1 MRKNLEKQKKSNNFA
16 ANFEDMK
23 IADNIRSWWAKR
35 RNNIVTDLSLTGFG
49 GLTLSERMNFANA
62 IFYNICDLLT
72 DIAAAVEFHYKGGDL
87 QLFAGFKAFFNSWG
101 KYVLNALFK
110 NGYVVIGHRKGDTWF
125 WVLDQSEYNLNTAN
139 DGILRVQPY
148 DKNVEVYV
156 MSSQTMKL
164 EGKSDREILLPFM
177 KYLDNVLNGSN
188 TVSERMGA
196 LVVMSPQQA
205 SGVPVSTVLT
215 EKDKERIEK
224 EIGGKD
230 SKYGYLRSQKSML
243 LLPNAMNIQTI
254 NLAGLDNRMQEKV
267 KTAILAICD
276 RIKVPANQVAIID
289 ANSSKSFA
297 NGSELREGD
306 LTKYRNFRRLLNVTF
321 YQMAVDLGL
330 DVDYVI
336 ENEPKEK
343 VTI

>member
-1 MRKNLEKQKKSNNFA
+1 M
-16 ANFEDMK
+16 
-23 IADNIRSWWAKR
+23 DNIRSWWAKR
-35 RNNIVTDLSLTGFG
+35 WYNVVADLSLTGFG
-49 GLTLSERMNFANA
+49 GLCEVERLAFANA

-72 DIAAAVEFHYKGGDL
+72 DIAAAVEFRYKGGDV
-87 QLFAGFKAFFNSWG
+87 QLFAGFKAFFDSWG

-110 NGYVVIGHRKGDTWF
+110 NGYVVIGRKFGDTYF
-125 WVLDQSEYNLNTAN
+125 WVMNSNEYITNNTTS
-139 DGILRVQPY
+139 GLLKVEPK
-148 DKNVEVYV
+148 DKDVEVYV

-164 EGKSDREILLPFM
+164 EGKSDKAVLRPFLA
-177 KYLDNVLNGSN
+177 YLDNVLNGSN

-205 SGVPVSTVLT
+205 PGVPVSTILT

-224 EIGGKD
+224 EIGGED
-230 SKYGYLRSQKSML
+230 SKYGYLRKQKSML
-243 LLPNAMNIQTI
+243 LLPNAMNVQTI
-254 NLAGLDNRMQEKV
+254 SLAGLDNRMTEKIR
-267 KTAILAICD
+267 TAILAICD

-321 YQMAVDLGL
+321 WQMAVDLGL

-336 ENEPKEK
+336 ENEPIEK
-343 VTI
+343 TTTTI

>member
-1 MRKNLEKQKKSNNFA
+1 
-16 ANFEDMK
+16 MK
-23 IADNIRSWWAKR
+23 ILDNIRSWWAKR
-35 RNNIVTDLSLTGFG
+35 RNDVVTDLSLTGFG
-49 GLTLSERMNFANA
+49 SLSMAERMNFANV

-72 DIAAAVEFHYKGGDL
+72 DISAAVEFRYKGGDL
-87 QLFAGFKAFFNSWG
+87 QLFAGFKTFFDSWG

-110 NGYVVIGHRKGDTWF
+110 NGFVVIGRRKGDTWF
-125 WVLDQSEYNLNTAN
+125 WVLDPSEYTLNTTN
-139 DGILRVQPY
+139 GGLLKVYPNRD
-148 DKNVEVYV
+148 DVEIYV

-164 EGKSDREILLPFM
+164 EGKSDRDMLQPFLR
-177 KYLDNVLNGSN
+177 YLDNVLNGSN
-188 TVSERMGA
+188 TVSERMGT

-205 SGVPVSTVLT
+205 SGVPVSTILT

-224 EIGGKD
+224 EIGGND
-230 SKYGYLRSQKSML
+230 SKYGYLRNQKSML

-254 NLAGLDNRMQEKV
+254 NLAGMDNRMQEKV
-267 KTAILAICD
+267 RTAILAICD

-306 LTKYRNFRRLLNVTF
+306 LSKYRNFRRLLNVTF
-321 YQMAVDLGL
+321 YQMAIDLGL
-330 DVDYVI
+330 DVDYTI

>member
-1 MRKNLEKQKKSNNFA
+1 
-16 ANFEDMK
+16 MK
-23 IADNIRSWWAKR
+23 ILNYIRSWLSR
-35 RNNIVTDLSLTGFG
+35 RSNNIVTDLSLTGFG
-49 GLTLSERMNFANA
+49 GFGIGERLNFANA

-72 DIAAAVEFHYKGGDL
+72 DISAAVEFKYKRGDL
-87 QLFAGFKAFFNSWG
+87 ELFAGFKVFFDAWG

-110 NGYVVIGHRKGDTWF
+110 NGYVVIGRRKNDTWF
-125 WVLDQSEYNLNTAN
+125 RVLNENEYNLNTN
-139 DGILRVQPY
+139 NGILQAQPY
-148 DKNVEVYV
+148 DKDIDVYV
-156 MSSQTMKL
+156 MRSQTMML
-164 EGKSDREILLPFM
+164 EGKSDRDVLMPFL

-196 LVVMSPQQA
+196 MVVMSPQQA
-205 SGVPVSTVLT
+205 SGVPVPTILT

-230 SKYGYLRSQKSML
+230 SKYGYLRNQKSML

-267 KTAILAICD
+267 RTAILAICD

-289 ANSSKSFA
+289 ANSSKTLA

-321 YQMAVDLGL
+321 YKMAVDLGL

-336 ENEPKEK
+336 ENEPIER

>member
-1 MRKNLEKQKKSNNFA
+1 
-16 ANFEDMK
+16 MK
-23 IADNIRSWWAKR
+23 ILDNIRSWWTNR
-35 RNNIVTDLSLTGFG
+35 HNDVVTDLSLTGFG
-49 GLTLSERMNFANA
+49 SLSMAERMNFANV

-72 DIAAAVEFHYKGGDL
+72 DISAAVEFQYKGGDL
-87 QLFAGFKAFFNSWG
+87 QLFAGFKTFFDTWG

-110 NGYVVIGHRKGDTWF
+110 NGFVVIGHRKGDTWF
-125 WVLDQSEYNLNTAN
+125 WVLDPSEYTLNTTNGGLLKVYPNRN
-139 DGILRVQPY
+139 D
-148 DKNVEVYV
+148 VEIYV

-164 EGKSDREILLPFM
+164 EGKSDREILLPFL

-188 TVSERMGA
+188 TVSERMGT

-205 SGVPVSTVLT
+205 SGVPVSTILT

-230 SKYGYLRSQKSML
+230 SKYGYLRNQKSML

-254 NLAGLDNRMQEKV
+254 NLAGMDNRMQEKV
-267 KTAILAICD
+267 RTAILAICD

-289 ANSSKSFA
+289 ANSSKTLA

-336 ENEPKEK
+336 ENEPREK

>member
-1 MRKNLEKQKKSNNFA
+1 
-16 ANFEDMK
+16 MK
-23 IADNIRSWWAKR
+23 IVDNIRSWWSKR
-35 RNNIVTDLSLTGFG
+35 SNNIVTDLSLTGFG
-49 GLTLSERMNFANA
+49 GLCIGERLNFANA

-72 DIAAAVEFHYKGGDL
+72 DISAAVEFKYKRGDL
-87 QLFAGFKAFFNSWG
+87 QLFAGFKVFFDSWG

-110 NGYVVIGHRKGDTWF
+110 NGYVVIGYRKNDTWF
-125 WVLDQSEYNLNTAN
+125 RVLNKNEYNLNNTN
-139 DGILRVQPY
+139 NGILQAQPY
-148 DKNVEVYV
+148 DKDIDVYV
-156 MSSQTMKL
+156 MKSQTMML
-164 EGKSDREILLPFM
+164 EGKSDRDVLMPFL

-196 LVVMSPQQA
+196 MVVMSPQQA
-205 SGVPVSTVLT
+205 SGVPVSTILT

-230 SKYGYLRSQKSML
+230 SKYGYLHNQKSML

-267 KTAILAICD
+267 RTAILAICD

-289 ANSSKSFA
+289 ANSSKTLA

-321 YQMAVDLGL
+321 YKMAVDLGL

-336 ENEPKEK
+336 ENEPKER

>member
-1 MRKNLEKQKKSNNFA
+1 
-16 ANFEDMK
+16 MK
-23 IADNIRSWWAKR
+23 IVDNIRSWWSKR
-35 RNNIVTDLSLTGFG
+35 SNNIVTDLSLTGFG
-49 GLTLSERMNFANA
+49 GLCIGERLNFANA

-72 DIAAAVEFHYKGGDL
+72 DISAAVEFKYKRGDL
-87 QLFAGFKAFFNSWG
+87 QLFAGFKVFFDSWG

-110 NGYVVIGHRKGDTWF
+110 NGYVVIGYRKNDTWF
-125 WVLDQSEYNLNTAN
+125 RVLNKNEYNLNNTN
-139 DGILRVQPY
+139 NGILQAQPY
-148 DKNVEVYV
+148 DKDIDVYV
-156 MSSQTMKL
+156 MKSQTMML
-164 EGKSDREILLPFM
+164 EGKSDRDVLMPFL

-196 LVVMSPQQA
+196 MVVMSPQQA
-205 SGVPVSTVLT
+205 SGVPVSTILT

-224 EIGGKD
+224 EIGGND
-230 SKYGYLRSQKSML
+230 SKYGYLHNQKSML

-267 KTAILAICD
+267 RTAILAICD

-289 ANSSKSFA
+289 ANSSKTLA

-321 YQMAVDLGL
+321 YKMAVDLGL

-336 ENEPKEK
+336 ENEPKER

>member
-1 MRKNLEKQKKSNNFA
+1 MS
-16 ANFEDMK
+16 
-23 IADNIRSWWAKR
+23 
-35 RNNIVTDLSLTGFG
+35 
-49 GLTLSERMNFANA
+49 FANA

-72 DIAAAVEFHYKGGDL
+72 DIAAAVEFRYKGGDL
-87 QLFAGFKAFFNSWG
+87 QLFAGFKAFFDNWG

-110 NGYVVIGHRKGDTWF
+110 NGYVVIGRKVGDTYF
-125 WVLDQSEYNLNTAN
+125 WVMNSTEYITNNTASGLLKVEPN
-139 DGILRVQPY
+139 

-164 EGKSDREILLPFM
+164 EGKSDKAVLRPFLS
-177 KYLDNVLNGSN
+177 YLDNVLNGSN

-205 SGVPVSTVLT
+205 SGVPVATILT

-224 EIGGKD
+224 EIGGVD
-230 SKYGYLRSQKSML
+230 SKYGYLRNQKSML
-243 LLPNAMNIQTI
+243 LLPNAMNVQTI
-254 NLAGLDNRMQEKV
+254 SLAGLDNRMTEKV
-267 KTAILAICD
+267 RTAILAICD

-321 YQMAVDLGL
+321 WQMAVDLGL
-330 DVDYVI
+330 DVDYII
-336 ENEPKEK
+336 ENEPREK
-343 VTI
+343 TTTTI

>member
-1 MRKNLEKQKKSNNFA
+1 
-16 ANFEDMK
+16 MK
-23 IADNIRSWWAKR
+23 ILNNIRSWWAKR
-35 RNNIVTDLSLTGFG
+35 RNDVVTDLSLTGFG
-49 GLTLSERMNFANA
+49 SLSMAERMNFANV

-72 DIAAAVEFHYKGGDL
+72 DISAAVEFRYKGGDL
-87 QLFAGFKAFFNSWG
+87 QLFAGFKTFFDSWG

-110 NGYVVIGHRKGDTWF
+110 NGFVVIGRRKGDTWF
-125 WVLDQSEYNLNTAN
+125 WVLDPSEYTQNTTNGGLLKVYPNRN
-139 DGILRVQPY
+139 D
-148 DKNVEVYV
+148 VEIYV

-164 EGKSDREILLPFM
+164 EGKSDREMLQPFLR
-177 KYLDNVLNGSN
+177 YLDNVLNGSN
-188 TVSERMGA
+188 TVSERMGT

-205 SGVPVSTVLT
+205 SGVPVSTILT

-224 EIGGKD
+224 EIGGND
-230 SKYGYLRSQKSML
+230 SKYGYLRNQKSML

-254 NLAGLDNRMQEKV
+254 NLAGMDNRMQEKV
-267 KTAILAICD
+267 RTAILAVCD

-289 ANSSKSFA
+289 ANSSKTLA

-321 YQMAVDLGL
+321 YQMAIDLGL
-330 DVDYVI
+330 DVDYII
-336 ENEPKEK
+336 ENEPREK

>member
-1 MRKNLEKQKKSNNFA
+1 MQKNLEKQKKSNNFA
-16 ANFEDMK
+16 AKLEDMK
-23 IADNIRSWWAKR
+23 IADNIRSWFAKR
-35 RNNIVTDLSLTGFG
+35 LYNIVTDLSLTGFG
-49 GLTLSERMNFANA
+49 GLCLSERLNFANA

-72 DIAAAVEFHYKGGDL
+72 DIAAAVEFKYKRGDL
-87 QLFAGFKAFFNSWG
+87 ELFAGFKVFFDTWG

-110 NGYVVIGHRKGDTWF
+110 NGYVVIGRKIGDTFF
-125 WVLDQSEYNLNTAN
+125 WVLDQGEYTTNTCDGVLKVSPNRN
-139 DGILRVQPY
+139 D
-148 DKNVEVYV
+148 VEVYV

-164 EGKSDREILLPFM
+164 EGKSDYAVLVPFL

-205 SGVPVSTVLT
+205 SGVPVNTVLT

-230 SKYGYLRSQKSML
+230 SQYGYLRNQKSML

-254 NLAGLDNRMQEKV
+254 NLAGIDNRMTEKV
-267 KTAILAICD
+267 RMAILAICD

-297 NGSELREGD
+297 NGTELREGD
-306 LTKYRNFRRLLNVTF
+306 ITKYRNFRRLLNVTF

-330 DVDYVI
+330 EVDYVI

-343 VTI
+343 VII

>member
-1 MRKNLEKQKKSNNFA
+1 
-16 ANFEDMK
+16 MK
-23 IADNIRSWWAKR
+23 VIDNIRSWFAKR
-35 RNNIVTDLSLTGFG
+35 YLDVVTDLSLTGFG
-49 GLTLSERMNFANA
+49 GLSFGDRLNFANV

-72 DIAAAVEFHYKGGDL
+72 DIAAAVEFRYKGGDL
-87 QLFAGFKAFFNSWG
+87 QLFAGFKTFFDSWG

-125 WVLDQSEYNLNTAN
+125 WVLDQSEYTLNTTSAGLLKVYPN
-139 DGILRVQPY
+139 RD
-148 DKNVEVYV
+148 DVEVYV
-156 MSSQTMKL
+156 MSSQTMRL
-164 EGKSDREILLPFM
+164 EGKSDREILQPFM

-205 SGVPVSTVLT
+205 SGVPVSTILT

-230 SKYGYLRSQKSML
+230 SKYGYLRNQKSML

-336 ENEPKEK
+336 ENEPREK
-343 VTI
+343 ITI

>member
-1 MRKNLEKQKKSNNFA
+1 
-16 ANFEDMK
+16 MK
-23 IADNIRSWWAKR
+23 ILDNIRSWWTKR
-35 RNNIVTDLSLTGFG
+35 NQDVIVDLSLTGFG
-49 GLTLSERMNFANA
+49 GLADVDRLAFANA

-72 DIAAAVEFHYKGGDL
+72 DIAAAVEFRYKGGDL
-87 QLFAGFKAFFNSWG
+87 QLFAGFKAFFDSWG

-110 NGYVVIGHRKGDTWF
+110 DGYVVIGRKIGDTFF
-125 WVLDQSEYNLNTAN
+125 WVMDRNEYITNTTAS
-139 DGILRVQPY
+139 GLLKVKPK
-148 DKNVEVYV
+148 DKDVEVYV

-164 EGKSDREILLPFM
+164 EGKSDKAVLRPFLS
-177 KYLDNVLNGSN
+177 YLDNVLNGSN

-205 SGVPVSTVLT
+205 SGVPVATILT
-215 EKDKERIEK
+215 EKDKERIEN
-224 EIGGKD
+224 EIGGIN
-230 SKYGYLRSQKSML
+230 SKYGYLRHQKSML
-243 LLPNAMNIQTI
+243 LLPNAMSIQTI
-254 NLAGLDNRMQEKV
+254 NLASVDNKMAEKV

-276 RIKVPANQVAIID
+276 RVKVPANQVAIID

-306 LTKYRNFRRLLNVTF
+306 ITKYRNFRRLLNVTF

-330 DVDYVI
+330 DVDYTI

>member
-1 MRKNLEKQKKSNNFA
+1 
-16 ANFEDMK
+16 MK
-23 IADNIRSWWAKR
+23 VIDNIRSWLANR
-35 RNNIVTDLSLTGFG
+35 YLDVVTDFSLTGFG
-49 GLTLSERMNFANA
+49 GLTLSDRLNFANV

-72 DIAAAVEFHYKGGDL
+72 DIAAAVEFSYKGGDL
-87 QLFAGFKAFFNSWG
+87 QLFAGFKTFFDSWG

-125 WVLDQSEYNLNTAN
+125 WVLDQSEYTLSTTSAGLLKVYPNR
-139 DGILRVQPY
+139 D
-148 DKNVEVYV
+148 DVEVYV

-164 EGKSDREILLPFM
+164 EGKSDRDILQPFL

-205 SGVPVSTVLT
+205 SGVPVSTILT

-230 SKYGYLRSQKSML
+230 SKYGYLRNQKSML

-306 LTKYRNFRRLLNVTF
+306 LTKYRNFRHLLNVTF

-330 DVDYVI
+330 DVDYII

-343 VTI
+343 ITI

>member
-1 MRKNLEKQKKSNNFA
+1 
-16 ANFEDMK
+16 MK
-23 IADNIRSWWAKR
+23 IVDNIRSWWSKR
-35 RNNIVTDLSLTGFG
+35 SNNIVTDLSLTGFG
-49 GLTLSERMNFANA
+49 GLGIGERLNFANA

-72 DIAAAVEFHYKGGDL
+72 DISAAVEFKYKRGDL
-87 QLFAGFKAFFNSWG
+87 QLFAGFKVFFDAWG

-110 NGYVVIGHRKGDTWF
+110 NGYVVIGRRKNDTWF
-125 WVLDQSEYNLNTAN
+125 RVLNNNEYNLNNTN
-139 DGILRVQPY
+139 NGIIQAQPY
-148 DKNVEVYV
+148 DEDIDVYV
-156 MSSQTMKL
+156 MRSQTMML
-164 EGKSDREILLPFM
+164 EGKSDRDVLMPFL

-196 LVVMSPQQA
+196 MVVMSPQQA
-205 SGVPVSTVLT
+205 SGVPVSTILT

-230 SKYGYLRSQKSML
+230 SKYGYLHNQKSML

-267 KTAILAICD
+267 RTAILAICD

-289 ANSSKSFA
+289 ANSSKTLA

-321 YQMAVDLGL
+321 YKMAVDLGL

-336 ENEPKEK
+336 ENEPIER

>member
-1 MRKNLEKQKKSNNFA
+1 
-16 ANFEDMK
+16 MK
-23 IADNIRSWWAKR
+23 VIDNIRSWLAKR
-35 RNNIVTDLSLTGFG
+35 HLDVVTDLSLTGFG
-49 GLTLSERMNFANA
+49 GLTLSDRLNFANV

-72 DIAAAVEFHYKGGDL
+72 DIAAAVEFRYKGGDL
-87 QLFAGFKAFFNSWG
+87 QLFAGFKTFFDSWG

-125 WVLDQSEYNLNTAN
+125 WVLDPSEYTLNTTNAGLLKVYPKSN
-139 DGILRVQPY
+139 D
-148 DKNVEVYV
+148 VEVYV

-164 EGKSDREILLPFM
+164 EGKSDREILRPFM
-177 KYLDNVLNGSN
+177 QYLDNVLNGSN

-205 SGVPVSTVLT
+205 SGVPVSTILT

-224 EIGGKD
+224 EIGGKN
-230 SKYGYLRSQKSML
+230 SKYGYLRNQKSML

-336 ENEPKEK
+336 ENEPIEK

>member
-1 MRKNLEKQKKSNNFA
+1 
-16 ANFEDMK
+16 MK
-23 IADNIRSWWAKR
+23 VIDNIRSWLAKR
-35 RNNIVTDLSLTGFG
+35 HLDVVTDFSLTGFG
-49 GLTLSERMNFANA
+49 GLTLSDRLNFTNV

-72 DIAAAVEFHYKGGDL
+72 DIAAAVEFRYKGGDL
-87 QLFAGFKAFFNSWG
+87 QLFAGFKTFFDSWG
-101 KYVLNALFK
+101 QYVLNALFK
-110 NGYVVIGHRKGDTWF
+110 NGYVVIGRRKGDTWF
-125 WVLDQSEYNLNTAN
+125 WVLEQSEYTLNTTSAGMLKVYPN
-139 DGILRVQPY
+139 RD
-148 DKNVEVYV
+148 DVEVYV
-156 MSSQTMKL
+156 MSSHTMKL
-164 EGKSDREILLPFM
+164 EGKSDRDILQPFL
-177 KYLDNVLNGSN
+177 KYIDNVLNGSN

-205 SGVPVSTVLT
+205 SGVPVSTILT

-230 SKYGYLRSQKSML
+230 SKYGYLRNQKSML

-306 LTKYRNFRRLLNVTF
+306 LIKYRNFRRLLNVTF

-330 DVDYVI
+330 DVDYII

-343 VTI
+343 ITI

>member
-1 MRKNLEKQKKSNNFA
+1 
-16 ANFEDMK
+16 MK
-23 IADNIRSWWAKR
+23 ILDNIRSWWAKR
-35 RNNIVTDLSLTGFG
+35 CNDVVADLSLTGFG
-49 GLTLSERMNFANA
+49 SLSMAERMNFANV

-72 DIAAAVEFHYKGGDL
+72 DISAAVEFRYKGGDL
-87 QLFAGFKAFFNSWG
+87 QLFAGFKTFFDSWG

-110 NGYVVIGHRKGDTWF
+110 NGFVVIGRRKGDTWF
-125 WVLDQSEYNLNTAN
+125 WVLDPSEYTLNTTN
-139 DGILRVQPY
+139 GGLLKVYPNRD
-148 DKNVEVYV
+148 DVEIYV

-164 EGKSDREILLPFM
+164 EGKSDRDMLQPFLR
-177 KYLDNVLNGSN
+177 YLDNVLNGSN
-188 TVSERMGA
+188 TVSERMGT

-205 SGVPVSTVLT
+205 PGVPVSTILT

-224 EIGGKD
+224 EIGGNN
-230 SKYGYLRSQKSML
+230 SKYGYLRNQKSML

-254 NLAGLDNRMQEKV
+254 NLAGMDNRMQEKV
-267 KTAILAICD
+267 RTAILAICD

-289 ANSSKSFA
+289 ANSSKTLS
-297 NGSELREGD
+297 NGTELREGD
-306 LTKYRNFRRLLNVTF
+306 LSKYRNFRRLLNVTF

-336 ENEPKEK
+336 ENEPREK

>member
-1 MRKNLEKQKKSNNFA
+1 
-16 ANFEDMK
+16 MK
-23 IADNIRSWWAKR
+23 ILNNIRSWWAKR
-35 RNNIVTDLSLTGFG
+35 RNDVVTDLSLTGFG
-49 GLTLSERMNFANA
+49 SLSMAERMNFANV

-72 DIAAAVEFHYKGGDL
+72 DISAAVEFRYKGGDL
-87 QLFAGFKAFFNSWG
+87 QLFAGFKTFFDTWG

-110 NGYVVIGHRKGDTWF
+110 NGFVVIGHRKGDTWF
-125 WVLDQSEYNLNTAN
+125 WVLDPSEYTQNTTNGGLLKVYPNRN
-139 DGILRVQPY
+139 D
-148 DKNVEVYV
+148 VEIYV

-164 EGKSDREILLPFM
+164 EGKSDREMLQPFLR
-177 KYLDNVLNGSN
+177 YLDNVLNGSN
-188 TVSERMGA
+188 TVSERMGT

-205 SGVPVSTVLT
+205 SGVPVSTILT

-224 EIGGKD
+224 EIGGND
-230 SKYGYLRSQKSML
+230 SKYGYLRNQKSML

-254 NLAGLDNRMQEKV
+254 NLAGMDNRMQEKV
-267 KTAILAICD
+267 RTAILAICD

-321 YQMAVDLGL
+321 YKMAVDLGL

>member
-1 MRKNLEKQKKSNNFA
+1 
-16 ANFEDMK
+16 MK
-23 IADNIRSWWAKR
+23 ILDNIRSWWTKR
-35 RNNIVTDLSLTGFG
+35 HNDVVTDLSLTGFG
-49 GLTLSERMNFANA
+49 SLSMAERMNFANV

-72 DIAAAVEFHYKGGDL
+72 DISAAVEFQYKGGDL
-87 QLFAGFKAFFNSWG
+87 QLFAGFKTFFDTWG

-110 NGYVVIGHRKGDTWF
+110 NGFVVIGHRKGDTWF
-125 WVLDQSEYNLNTAN
+125 WVLDPSEYTLNTTNGGLLKVYPNRN
-139 DGILRVQPY
+139 D
-148 DKNVEVYV
+148 VEIYV

-164 EGKSDREILLPFM
+164 EGKSDREILLPFL

-188 TVSERMGA
+188 TVSERMGT

-205 SGVPVSTVLT
+205 SGVPVSTILT

-230 SKYGYLRSQKSML
+230 SKYGYLRNQKSML

-254 NLAGLDNRMQEKV
+254 NLAGMDNRMQEKV
-267 KTAILAICD
+267 RTAILAICD

-289 ANSSKSFA
+289 ANSSKTLS
-297 NGSELREGD
+297 NGTELREGD
-306 LTKYRNFRRLLNVTF
+306 LSKYRNFRRLLNVTF
-321 YQMAVDLGL
+321 YQMAIDLGL
-330 DVDYVI
+330 DVDYII
-336 ENEPKEK
+336 ENEPREK

>member
-1 MRKNLEKQKKSNNFA
+1 
-16 ANFEDMK
+16 MK
-23 IADNIRSWWAKR
+23 ILDNIRSWWTKR
-35 RNNIVTDLSLTGFG
+35 RNDVVADLSLTGFG
-49 GLTLSERMNFANA
+49 SLSMAERMNFANV

-72 DIAAAVEFHYKGGDL
+72 DISAAVEFRYRGGDL
-87 QLFAGFKAFFNSWG
+87 QLFAGFKTFFDSWG

-110 NGYVVIGHRKGDTWF
+110 NGFVVIGRRKGDTWF
-125 WVLDQSEYNLNTAN
+125 WVLDPSEYTLNTTN
-139 DGILRVQPY
+139 GGLLKVYPNRD
-148 DKNVEVYV
+148 DVEIYV

-164 EGKSDREILLPFM
+164 EGKSDRDMLQPFLR
-177 KYLDNVLNGSN
+177 YLDNVLNGSN
-188 TVSERMGA
+188 TVSERMGT

-205 SGVPVSTVLT
+205 SGVPVSTILT

-224 EIGGKD
+224 EIGGND
-230 SKYGYLRSQKSML
+230 SKYGYLRNQKSML

-254 NLAGLDNRMQEKV
+254 NLAGMDNRMQEKV
-267 KTAILAICD
+267 RTAILAICD

-306 LTKYRNFRRLLNVTF
+306 LSKYRNFRRLLNVTF
-321 YQMAVDLGL
+321 YQMAIDLGL
-330 DVDYVI
+330 DVDYTI

>member
-1 MRKNLEKQKKSNNFA
+1 
-16 ANFEDMK
+16 MK
-23 IADNIRSWWAKR
+23 VIDNIRSWLAKR
-35 RNNIVTDLSLTGFG
+35 YLDVVTDISLTGFG
-49 GLTLSERMNFANA
+49 GLTLSDRLNFANV

-72 DIAAAVEFHYKGGDL
+72 DIAAAVEFRYKGGDL
-87 QLFAGFKAFFNSWG
+87 QLFAGFKTFFDSWG

-125 WVLDQSEYNLNTAN
+125 WVLDQSEYTLNTTNAGLLKVYPN
-139 DGILRVQPY
+139 RD
-148 DKNVEVYV
+148 DVEVYV
-156 MSSQTMKL
+156 MSSQTMRL
-164 EGKSDREILLPFM
+164 EGKSDREILQPFL

-205 SGVPVSTVLT
+205 SGVPVSTILT

-230 SKYGYLRSQKSML
+230 SKYGYLRNQKSML

-330 DVDYVI
+330 DVDYII

-343 VTI
+343 TTI